1 MKNADFG
8 VAPPKI
14 LNQELCGRVQE
25 SSLQVNPLHDS
36 DKGGLQS
43 ILLNIALN
51 DI

>member
-1 MKNADFG
+1 MQILEF
-8 VAPPKI
+8 PPKI